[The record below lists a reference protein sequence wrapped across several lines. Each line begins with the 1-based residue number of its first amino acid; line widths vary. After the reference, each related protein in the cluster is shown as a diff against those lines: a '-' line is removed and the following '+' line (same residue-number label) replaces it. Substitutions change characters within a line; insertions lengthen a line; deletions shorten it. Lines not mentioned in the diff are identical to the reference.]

1 MYLDWDSRMSVFRFL
16 LLNVFLLGTLYAGEY
31 KAVFDCSSD
40 DANYIKSR
48 MWLVG
53 KTMDMIEKKGDRA
66 IFAITLHGGCVSM
79 VSKEYDMIVPDEDI
93 PQIKKAQEYLK
104 VLAQKRDVKV
114 IVCAMSLAS
123 NAIEPKEVLP
133 FVTIS
138 PNSFID
144 TIGYQNKGYALM
156 TFK

>member
-1 MYLDWDSRMSVFRFL
+1 MGIFRVMLVLFGL
-16 LLNVFLLGTLYAGEY
+16 LTGIVQAEEY

-40 DANYIKSR
+40 NADYIKSR

-53 KTMDMIEKKGDRA
+53 KTMDMIEKKGEKA
-66 IFAITLHGGCVSM
+66 VFAITLHGGCVSM
-79 VSKEYDMIVPDEDI
+79 VSKEYEMIVPDEEV
-93 PQIKKAQEYLK
+93 PQIKKAQEYLR
-104 VLAQKRDVKV
+104 VLAEKRGVKV

-123 NAIEPKEVLP
+123 NAIEQKEVLP
-133 FVTIS
+133 FVSIS

-144 TIGYQNKGYALM
+144 TIGYQNRGYALM